1 MNLGADRKKLG
12 ILGALLVVAALIFW
26 INSSGNDAPPAAQR
40 QKQAE
45 RSAAPAMGAAPQ
57 RNAPAP
63 AVISQAPRTV
73 RQPGRGGQEFR
84 PSMKPKR
91 PEDRADPMTVDPTL
105 RLDLLAKL
113 HDVKLEGGTRSL
125 FDFGQAA
132 PPKTADV
139 KIIPKAVKNADG
151 KTPQLAVNP
160 AAPATTPSKPPP
172 PAIPLKFYGYAN
184 QTKPGIKRA
193 FFIEG
198 EEIFVAAEG
207 ELIKKRYKIVR
218 IGVTSAV
225 VEDTQFQ
232 HQQTLPLE
240 EQPA

>member
-12 ILGALLVVAALIFW
+12 ILGALLAVAALIFW
-26 INSSGNDAPPAAQR
+26 INSSGSDTPPAAQR
-40 QKQAE
+40 QKETE
-45 RSAAPAMGAAPQ
+45 RSAAPALAAAPQ

-73 RQPGRGGQEFR
+73 RQPGREAKEFR

-91 PEDRADPMTVDPTL
+91 PEDGVDPMTVDPTL

-113 HDVKLEGGTRSL
+113 HEVKLEGGTRSL

-139 KIIPKAVKNADG
+139 KIIPKPLKGANG
-151 KTPQLAVNP
+151 KTPQLALNP
-160 AAPATTPSKPPP
+160 AAPVTPPKPPP
-172 PAIPLKFYGYAN
+172 PAIPLKFYGYVN
-184 QTKPGIKRA
+184 QTKPGVKRA